1 MSRWYWLLIVPF
13 VALLAPVYLKT
24 EPALGGFPFFYW
36 YQFAVL
42 IVSAVLTWIVYRA
55 TRKTPQ

>member
-13 VALLAPVYLKT
+13 VMLLAPVYLKT

-55 TRKTPQ
+55 TRETPQ

>member
-55 TRKTPQ
+55 TRETPQ

>member
-13 VALLAPVYLKT
+13 VMLLAPVYLKT

-42 IVSAVLTWIVYRA
+42 ILSAVLTWIVYRA
-55 TRKTPQ
+55 TRETPQ

>member
-13 VALLAPVYLKT
+13 VMLLAPVYLKT

-36 YQFAVL
+36 YH
-42 IVSAVLTWIVYRA
+42 RA
-55 TRKTPQ
+55 TRETPQ

>member
-13 VALLAPVYLKT
+13 VALLVPVYLKT
-24 EPALGGFPFFYW
+24 EPTLGGFPFFYW
-36 YQFAVL
+36 YQFAIL

-55 TRKTPQ
+55 TRETRP